1 MSIPWWSGGGANKVY
16 NVYKKMEEVGQQLIL
31 PPPPHAFLDGHPG
44 ESGGVGGNEIS
55 ALEAPRLA
63 DDTARRNKVKDK
75 AAFLAN
81 APATIAPVLPPV
93 AVKPPA
99 GAQQSSSTNNMATI
113 TPIYSTVT
121 TAAGTNMHG
130 LNEKSDLGR
139 RFHRLHFPCPF
150 R

>member
-1 MSIPWWSGGGANKVY
+1 MLNFLPDDEAAPTTSGGEKEKELQKRAAALAGK
-16 NVYKKMEEVGQQLIL
+16 
-31 PPPPHAFLDGHPG
+31 
-44 ESGGVGGNEIS
+44 IS
-55 ALEAPRLA
+55 ATVTITTK
-63 DDTARRNKVKDK
+63 TAQDNNK

>member
-1 MSIPWWSGGGANKVY
+1 MFQPPLAPGAPGPDAGKAPPQAAAASTPTTSGGEKEKELQKRAAALAGK
-16 NVYKKMEEVGQQLIL
+16 
-31 PPPPHAFLDGHPG
+31 
-44 ESGGVGGNEIS
+44 IS
-55 ALEAPRLA
+55 ATVTITTK
-63 DDTARRNKVKDK
+63 TAQDNNK